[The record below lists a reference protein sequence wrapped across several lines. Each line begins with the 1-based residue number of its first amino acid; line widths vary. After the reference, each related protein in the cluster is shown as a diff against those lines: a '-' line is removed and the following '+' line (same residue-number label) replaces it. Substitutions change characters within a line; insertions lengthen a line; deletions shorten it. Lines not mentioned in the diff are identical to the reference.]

1 MNLLPASLDVEKL
14 FVAID
19 RILHPPNRCRPIQK
33 KYKATDAVKYC
44 ISKYSFTVSTF
55 LRNIIFESYDVY
67 KCGQFQ
73 CRHQP
78 FEKYAI
84 AVVLLLLRQV
94 IVDAGI
100 VGAALQVLTFNQG
113 FNSFFDDPRFWV
125 KE

>member
-1 MNLLPASLDVEKL
+1 ML

-19 RILHPPNRCRPIQK
+19 RILHRPNWCRPIQNRLN
-33 KYKATDAVKYC
+33 KATDAVKYC
-44 ISKYSFTVSTF
+44 MSKYSFSTF
-55 LRNIIFESYDVY
+55 LRYLIFESYDVY

-73 CRHQP
+73 CRQQP
-78 FEKYAI
+78 FKKYAI
-84 AVVLLLLRQV
+84 AVVPLILRQV